1 LIFFMTCLLMSFIDA
16 LTTLGR
22 MFRRTSFIE
31 AIGVPASGQP
41 CKWLQNGDLSAQ
53 HDRDASRRPNREGRK
68 NYTHGS
74 FVLVRTM
81 CALGLMLSIA
91 STARPQERVEALH
104 ERTHTLQAMVDALR
118 ARMGIDAPVEI
129 ALVDHDERRVSV
141 RRSAP
146 GAFAISAERAFIAQL
161 PSPQVEA
168 ALAHELGHVWIYTH
182 HPYLQTEQLAN
193 RLAMRAVTRERL
205 VEVYRVLW
213 GSDALHGSLET
224 FLGIQAAATAQ
235 Q

>member
-1 LIFFMTCLLMSFIDA
+1 M
-16 LTTLGR
+16 
-22 MFRRTSFIE
+22 
-31 AIGVPASGQP
+31 
-41 CKWLQNGDLSAQ
+41 
-53 HDRDASRRPNREGRK
+53 GRK
-68 NYTHGS
+68 IYTPGA
-74 FVLVRTM
+74 FFLVRTT
-81 CALGLMLSIA
+81 CALGLTLTIA
-91 STARPQERVEALH
+91 SGAQAQERVD
-104 ERTHTLQAMVDALR
+104 ERHTHTQRLQEMVDALR
-118 ARMGIDAPVEI
+118 QRMGIDAPVEI

-224 FLGIQAAATAQ
+224 FLGIQATATAQ

>member
-1 LIFFMTCLLMSFIDA
+1 MVIDA

-22 MFRRTSFIE
+22 TFRRTSFLE

-41 CKWLQNGDLSAQ
+41 CKWLKNGDLSAQ
-53 HDRDASRRPNREGRK
+53 RDRGAAQTTHGVGRK
-68 NYTHGS
+68 IYTHGA
-74 FVLVRTM
+74 FFLVRTT
-81 CALGLMLSIA
+81 CALGLTLSMA
-91 STARPQERVEALH
+91 SGARAQERVDEHHADTQ
-104 ERTHTLQAMVDALR
+104 RLQAMVDALR
-118 ARMGIDAPVEI
+118 QRMGIDAPVEI
-129 ALVDHDERRVSV
+129 AMVDHDERRVSV

-224 FLGIQAAATAQ
+224 FLGVQATATAQ